1 MNHRHVFWACLA
13 TLAMLSCAARST
25 RMTIHPPDGSAAEG
39 YGSVCLFRPDT
50 PSIVGIAEV
59 PFVYLDEVLIGR
71 LDKGCLMR
79 IPLSP
84 GNHSIRLRA
93 SFLTAVPSYTLGEL
107 ALEIKESEE
116 LYVLFSANIDQA
128 HKLGPYP
135 PATLFMPVDR
145 LKFLKFEAGLKPC
158 P

>member
-13 TLAMLSCAARST
+13 TLVMLSCAACSS
-25 RMTIHPPDGSAAEG
+25 RMTIHPAGSSAAEG
-39 YGSVCLFRPDT
+39 YGSVYLFRPDT

-59 PFVYLDEVLIGR
+59 PFVYLDDAFIGR

-79 IPLSP
+79 IPVSP

-93 SFLTAVPSYTLGEL
+93 SFLTAIPFYSLGEL

-116 LYVLFSANIDQA
+116 LYVLFSADVDQA

-135 PATLFMPVDR
+135 PVTRFMPVDR
-145 LKFLKFEAGLKPC
+145 LEFLKFETSLKPC